1 MKLSRGSLGQVA
13 VGKLVNLLS
22 NDVQRFDIAS
32 GFLHYIWIMP
42 IETAIAFGVMYH
54 SVGWAAVAGIGG
66 IALQAVFLQGYLS
79 RLQGIYRMKIA
90 QKTDSR
96 VRLMNEI
103 TAGIQVIKMYAWE
116 KPFEKVVALA
126 RKYEIKIV
134 AKTSYIRGFS
144 LALMVFTERA
154 AAYLTLITYVLMGNK
169 LTADVVFAVAQL
181 FNTVQLYMCI
191 LYPLGVS
198 TFAEAKTS
206 VKRIEEF
213 LLLEENNA
221 TPQITSV
228 AESEKNGTVK
238 LNQVSASWVPNPIVS
253 TLLDLNVDIKPG
265 TLCCVVGPV
274 GAGKSSFLQL
284 LLKELPQNSGK
295 VDVTGSISY
304 ASQEPWLFVASVRN
318 NILFGQPFVKNRYKD
333 VVHVC
338 ALETDFEQFPHGDKS
353 LVGERGASLS
363 GGQRARVNLARSVYR
378 EADIY
383 LFDDPLS
390 AVDAHVSKHLFNEC
404 IVKYLEN
411 KTRILVTHQLQFLRQ
426 ADLIIVLNNVRVCF
440 LFVRVVDGR
449 FRDKLKKSG
458 RLLNCRK
465 TN

>member
-1 MKLSRGSLGQVA
+1 MGQVA

-253 TLLDLNVDIKPG
+253 TLLDLNVDINPG